1 MSTNTI
7 FYLILAIIAGI
18 TVPTQGALNNKMA
31 GTVESPILAALLSF
45 VMGTTAL
52 VIYVLLS
59 GTPIGNLALTRNASA
74 ISWTGGLFGAFFVT
88 STVLLIPRIGVAM
101 TFGLVVAGQMLAS
114 LVFDHF
120 GLLGVEVKPVSV
132 PRVIGVVLVVAG
144 VALIRRF

>member
-1 MSTNTI
+1 MSSNTLL
-7 FYLILAIIAGI
+7 FILLALIAGI

-31 GTVESPILAALLSF
+31 ITLENPILAALISF

-52 VIYVLLS
+52 IIYILLS
-59 GTPIGNLALTRNASA
+59 GQPIGNLSLARGASW

-114 LVFDHF
+114 LAFDHF
-120 GLLGVEVKPVSV
+120 GLLGVEVKPVNV
-132 PRVIGVVLVVAG
+132 PRVIGVVLVIAG